1 MVLLVWSCEVR
12 LGKKNLTCLSSIP
25 SNSVVGANAIL
36 PTSTECLETAKS
48 SKNGMLFGRLNSW
61 PLNQGPSNT
70 AETVEKVQ
78 ITRSTPYKFPRPR
91 FFRYL

>member
-12 LGKKNLTCLSSIP
+12 LGKKKPNMSFRIP

-70 AETVEKVQ
+70 AIIVEK
-78 ITRSTPYKFPRPR
+78 
-91 FFRYL
+91 